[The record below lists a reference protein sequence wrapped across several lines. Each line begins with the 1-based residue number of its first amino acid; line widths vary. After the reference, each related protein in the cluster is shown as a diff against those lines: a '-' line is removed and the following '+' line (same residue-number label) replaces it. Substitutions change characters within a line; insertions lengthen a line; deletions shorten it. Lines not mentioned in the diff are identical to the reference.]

1 MRKKI
6 VTLLLAAAVL
16 CFTAGCSDKE
26 ESEDNENTAQEAEE
40 ESVVNDEGLVV
51 AVDVDNLEDYVT
63 LGQYQNLTVE
73 EAPESEVTEEDV
85 DSYIERQLVY
95 NYAPVEVTEDRAV
108 QENDTVNIE
117 YAG

>member
-6 VTLLLAAAVL
+6 VTLLFAAGVL
-16 CFTAGCSDKE
+16 CFAAGCSEKE
-26 ESEDNENTAQEAEE
+26 ENDNTENTAQEAEE

-95 NYAPVEVTEDRAV
+95 NYAPVEVT
-108 QENDTVNIE
+108 
-117 YAG
+117 